1 MPSCALISDIHGNID
16 ALDAV
21 LEDIE
26 GGPAVDTVVCLGD
39 IIGYCPG
46 VNEVI
51 DRLRELGERTTVR
64 YNLGSHDGA
73 ALGEYQFVDL
83 QSETDA
89 AMLRAA
95 GLHSDE
101 AVASEYLDAKR
112 RRFVP
117 VRAEARDAM
126 QWTLE
131 HLSEASLQF
140 LMERLEPVVTL
151 EPGIISVHGSPRDPL
166 CEYVRDDRAA
176 QGCFESPEMAGI
188 WICFV
193 GHTHLPVVWRMPKSQ
208 TVEIGSSR
216 VCLKPPIPDFG
227 ERFTLRRDA
236 TYLINIGS
244 VGQPRDRDPRAA
256 YARFNSTA
264 NSFEH
269 VRVEYDVER
278 AMARVREAGLAERL
292 AERLK
297 EGK

>member
-1 MPSCALISDIHGNID
+1 MPTYALISDIHGNID

-21 LEDIE
+21 LDDIDH
-26 GGPAVDTVVCLGD
+26 GPAIDTVVCLGD
-39 IIGYCPG
+39 VIGYCPA

-51 DRLRELGERTTVR
+51 DRLRELGERATVR

-95 GLHSDE
+95 GLDSDE
-101 AVASEYLDAKR
+101 AVATEYFNAKK

-126 QWTLE
+126 NWTLGQLTE
-131 HLSEASLQF
+131 RSIQF
-140 LMERLEPVVTL
+140 LMENLDPVVTL
-151 EPGIISVHGSPRDPL
+151 EPGVISVHGSPRDPL

-193 GHTHLPVVWRMPKSQ
+193 GHTHLPVVWAMPKSE
-208 TVEIGSSR
+208 TVEVGSSR
-216 VCLKPPIPDFG
+216 ICLKPPVPDFA
-227 ERFTLRRDA
+227 ERFDLRRDA
-236 TYLINIGS
+236 MYLINIGS
-244 VGQPRDRDPRAA
+244 VGQPRNRDPRAA
-256 YARFNSTA
+256 YARFNSTTVV
-264 NSFEH
+264 FEH
-269 VRVEYDVER
+269 VRVAYDVEK
-278 AMARVREAGLAERL
+278 AMARVREAGLADRL
-292 AERLK
+292 AERLRNG
-297 EGK
+297 E